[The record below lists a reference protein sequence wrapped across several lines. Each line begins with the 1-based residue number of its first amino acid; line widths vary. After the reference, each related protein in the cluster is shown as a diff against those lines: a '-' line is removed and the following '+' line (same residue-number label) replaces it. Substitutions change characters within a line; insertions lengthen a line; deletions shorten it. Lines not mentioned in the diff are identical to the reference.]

1 MNDIAVR
8 TFTEWGMKRIEIY
21 PFGDKGFQAHIDI
34 DFVLLDKDGFIY
46 VDIGKIS
53 FGISM
58 KRADIDEANRFS
70 ECMRLACEVARRMPQ
85 PGWPTCLTT
94 DEVLSVLNLEAQP

>member
-34 DFVLLDKDGFIY
+34 DFVLLDKEDVFHFQNQSLFESLY
-46 VDIGKIS
+46 
-53 FGISM
+53 
-58 KRADIDEANRFS
+58 RF
-70 ECMRLACEVARRMPQ
+70 
-85 PGWPTCLTT
+85 
-94 DEVLSVLNLEAQP
+94 